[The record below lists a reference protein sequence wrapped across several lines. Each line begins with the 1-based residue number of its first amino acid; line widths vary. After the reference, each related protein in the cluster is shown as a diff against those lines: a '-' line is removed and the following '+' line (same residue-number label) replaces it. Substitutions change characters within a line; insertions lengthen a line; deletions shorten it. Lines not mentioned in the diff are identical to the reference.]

1 LIPEIGKQVLNGAYL
16 LMFAIRRSSSTQS
29 MQDKKQVSQMVTG
42 AGPPDV
48 LARHGYKQELKREM
62 GWFSSFAMSFSI
74 IAVTTGLFATYGAGL
89 QTAGPAFIW
98 TWPVVGVGQ
107 LLLALVFAKLAR
119 RIPLS
124 GLAYQWTRELGGEA
138 LGWWAGWLMIIQV
151 LTGLAAVCYAM
162 ASYTLPEFGIA
173 LTDTNV
179 IVATTIVLFSIALI
193 NHMGVRIASVVNNVM
208 VMTQIIVIVVVGV
221 LLLISSVEHKTNSF
235 HFLFSHPGHPGGLAF
250 VGPLAFS
257 SLMAAWTITGFESA
271 ANLAEETEFPE
282 ARVPFAI
289 VSSEVF
295 SVIIGFLILLGFTLA
310 IPSLEVAVASPVPFA
325 YIMAHHFSFAFTNIV
340 MGIILLEIYACS
352 LANLTILGRVLWA
365 MARDRQLP
373 ASSWFGALN
382 SHKVPANAMWLSAIV
397 AVAFTWWARHQA
409 VIAGVSGLAAYATYQ
424 MVVGCALLYRHES
437 SEPIAEGRK
446 AIVPK
451 ALGISALAWLLVCMG
466 ALALPRSAWSND
478 KAILVGLIFGLCVR
492 ISTRGKRR
500 GLEKRTRMGE
510 VTS

>member
-1 LIPEIGKQVLNGAYL
+1 MHQKEQGTQ
-16 LMFAIRRSSSTQS
+16 AISAAGS
-29 MQDKKQVSQMVTG
+29 QD
-42 AGPPDV
+42 A

-124 GLAYQWTRELGGEA
+124 GMAYQWTRELGGER

-162 ASYTLPEFGIA
+162 ASYALPEFGVA
-173 LTDTNV
+173 VTNTNL
-179 IVATTIVLFSIALI
+179 IVATTVVLFSIALI
-193 NHMGVRIASVVNNVM
+193 NHMGVKIASVVNNVM
-208 VMTQIIVIVVVGV
+208 VTAQIVIIVVVGV
-221 LLLISSVEHKTNSF
+221 LLLISAVKHKTNSF
-235 HFLFSHPGHPGGLAF
+235 HFLFTHPGHPGGLAF
-250 VGPLAFS
+250 IGPLAFS

-289 VSSEVF
+289 VSSEIF
-295 SVIIGFLILLGFTLA
+295 SVIIGFIILLGFTLA
-310 IPSLEVAVASPVPFA
+310 IPSLDMAVSSPAPFA
-325 YIMAHHFSFAFTNIV
+325 YIMSHHFSRAFTDIV
-340 MGIILLEIYACS
+340 MGIILVEIYACS

-365 MARDRQLP
+365 MARDHQLP
-373 ASSWFGALN
+373 LSSWFGALN
-382 SHKVPANAMWLSAIV
+382 SHKVPANAMWLSASV
-397 AVAFTWWARHQA
+397 AVAFTWWARFQT

-424 MVVGCALLYRHES
+424 MVVSCALFNRQKWES
-437 SEPIAEGRK
+437 SAAEPQEPIIPRW
-446 AIVPK
+446 
-451 ALGISALAWLLVCMG
+451 LGIAALVWLLICTG
-466 ALALPRSAWSND
+466 ALALPRSAWNND
-478 KAILVGLIFGLCVR
+478 KAILVGLILGLFVR
-492 ISTRGKRR
+492 MVIGGKR
-500 GLEKRTRMGE
+500 GALEKRTHVGE
-510 VTS
+510 IS

>member
-1 LIPEIGKQVLNGAYL
+1 MPG
-16 LMFAIRRSSSTQS
+16 QS
-29 MQDKKQVSQMVTG
+29 GSQ
-42 AGPPDV
+42 DV

-124 GLAYQWTRELGGEA
+124 GMAYQWTRELGGEA

-162 ASYTLPEFGIA
+162 ASYALPEFGIA
-173 LTDTNV
+173 VTETNL
-179 IVATTIVLFSIALI
+179 IVATSIVLFSIALI
-193 NHMGVRIASVVNNVM
+193 NHLGVKIASLVNNVM
-208 VMTQIIVIVVVGV
+208 VAAQIIVIVVVGV
-221 LLLISSVEHKTNSF
+221 LLLISAVEHKTNSF
-235 HFLFSHPGHPGGLAF
+235 HFLFTHPGHPGGLVF

-289 VSSEVF
+289 VSSEIF
-295 SVIIGFLILLGFTLA
+295 SVVIGFIILLGFTLA
-310 IPSLEVAVASPVPFA
+310 IPSLDAAVASPAPFA
-325 YIMAHHFSFAFTNIV
+325 YIMAHHFSAGFTGLV
-340 MGIILLEIYACS
+340 MCIILVEIYACS
-352 LANLTILGRVLWA
+352 LANLTILGRIVWA

-373 ASSWFGALN
+373 ASSWFGVLN
-382 SHKVPANAMWLSAIV
+382 SHKVPANAMWLCAIV
-397 AVAFTWWARHQA
+397 AVFFTWWARFQT
-409 VIAGVSGLAAYATYQ
+409 VIAGVSSLAAYGTYQ
-424 MVVGCALLYRHES
+424 MVVGCALFNRQQAM
-437 SEPIAEGRK
+437 EPNEGARQP
-446 AIVPK
+446 IIPK
-451 ALGISALAWLLVCMG
+451 SLGISCLIWLLICMG

-478 KAILVGLIFGLCVR
+478 KAIMVGLILGCCVR
-492 ISTRGKRR
+492 IAVRRG
-500 GLEKRTRMGE
+500 GLEKSAQIGE
-510 VTS
+510 AV